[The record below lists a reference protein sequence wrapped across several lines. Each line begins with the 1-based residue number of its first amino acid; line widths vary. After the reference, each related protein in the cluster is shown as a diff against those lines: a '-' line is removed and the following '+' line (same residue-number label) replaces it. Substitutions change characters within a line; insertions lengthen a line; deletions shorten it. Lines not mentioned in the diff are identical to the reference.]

1 MEGKK
6 IDPEESKGL
15 NPNASDFTPKSQPE
29 ELKHDL
35 KADADSFEPSTI
47 ISVESYET
55 HSISHV
61 KSADKFL
68 GRYGLL
74 NFILFDNFTTY
85 DAIEDTWTTYSEWT
99 VKSKGPEAKYSRS
112 LLTSPNS
119 FIISGGLNE
128 EALKHSYHADIS
140 LSFGTTTNTLEV
152 YEMQEAR
159 YLHGMALF
167 NSKVYAIGGQNS
179 SSSYLRSVEAFENG
193 CWTLKAPLNR
203 PRSSFTVIVNNS
215 AIWVAGGFSG
225 AGEVCQSLEKFEG
238 GEWALIEVTV
248 PMLAGMT
255 AVPRDKFNSSFYV
268 VGGSDGN
275 EMSKRVLVFNTE
287 NSRFDEDQQEL
298 LHPRAGAAACCDGN
312 TFWLVGGGQL
322 IGECWNGQR
331 KTETKTMPLSV
342 YAQIES
348 ASFVKSRE

>member
-6 IDPEESKGL
+6 IDPDDSKGL
-15 NPNASDFTPKSQPE
+15 NPNASDFTPKSQVE
-29 ELKHDL
+29 ESKQDL

-55 HSISHV
+55 HAVSHI
-61 KSADKFL
+61 KSAEKFI
-68 GRYGLL
+68 GRYSLL
-74 NFILFDNFTTY
+74 NFILYDNFTTY

-99 VKSKGPEAKYSRS
+99 LKSKAPEAKHCRALMISA
-112 LLTSPNS
+112 NS
-119 FIISGGLNE
+119 FIITGGLNE

-140 LSFGTTTNTLEV
+140 TGFGTSTNILEV

-159 YLHGMALF
+159 YLHGVALF
-167 NSKVYAIGGQNS
+167 NNKVYAIGGQNS
-179 SSSYLRSVEAFENG
+179 ASSYLSSVEVFENG

-203 PRSSFTVIVNNS
+203 PRSSFTVVVNNS
-215 AIWVAGGFSG
+215 AIWVAGGFVG
-225 AGEVCQSLEKFEG
+225 ACEVCNSIEKYQG
-238 GEWALIEVTV
+238 GEWVLIDANVN
-248 PMLAGMT
+248 MLAGMT
-255 AVPRDKFNSSFYV
+255 AIPRDKFNSSFYI

-275 EMSKRVLVFNTE
+275 EISKRVLVFNTE

-298 LHPRAGAAACCDGN
+298 LYPRAGAVGCWDGN

-322 IGECWNGQR
+322 IGECWNGQ
-331 KTETKTMPLSV
+331 KKSETKSMPLSI

-348 ASFVKSRE
+348 ASFMKSRE